1 MNNEMTDKIFKF
13 QNIQLHPSNTCATCQ
28 NTVFQPGG
36 TAEEQFSQIQVLS
49 RQSALNDIWAHEQA
63 TTPEQI
69 QDVSSSSLEEQAP
82 PTQVHTT
89 VTTSTSSFEVVH
101 QDDNTQTVSH
111 VPRIPDQHLQAPIDP
126 QNIQDI
132 WSDDDEE
139 NITSINKGT
148 STRNV
153 KAVIHTNVATK
164 VKSSIEVDSTDTED
178 ADDEADDDD
187 IEYFRQLTERCAAI
201 ELKIA
206 TDGFHTHHDKLHDL
220 IPELYA
226 NKFDISEFPHLSS
239 YYSQTIGPFPNQEFV
254 CNVLNLVF
262 QKFLRLQ
269 TIQEYLYSVIKCF
282 LVGLKHPDWM
292 QFHIIDNNVSD
303 PTLTEDHIQES
314 YNEHLADDQDNL
326 HDKTQDLDCTYITTD
341 SVFLEQRLLQKQAV
355 YRTVSCPDLKKGVR
369 YTPQGIKA
377 NSTNDISSESEDT
390 LGTELEKGPCA
401 STPVETEAKAGKL
414 LKKVILKEL
423 LHQPGGLKVPA
434 TDIIGA
440 LGLRVPIN
448 NNLAHAAHRLQNMA

>member
-1 MNNEMTDKIFKF
+1 M
-13 QNIQLHPSNTCATCQ
+13 L
-28 NTVFQPGG
+28 
-36 TAEEQFSQIQVLS
+36 L
-49 RQSALNDIWAHEQA
+49 
-63 TTPEQI
+63 
-69 QDVSSSSLEEQAP
+69 SSLEEQAP

-101 QDDNTQTVSH
+101 QDNNTQTVSH
-111 VPRIPDQHLQAPIDP
+111 VPRIPDQHLQVPINP

-132 WSDDDEE
+132 WSDNDEE
-139 NITSINKGT
+139 NISAINKGT

-153 KAVIHTNVATK
+153 KAIINTNVATR
-164 VKSSIEVDSTDTED
+164 VKSSIEVSTDMD
-178 ADDEADDDD
+178 NADDEADDDD

-201 ELKIA
+201 ELKIT
-206 TDGFHTHHDKLHDL
+206 TDGFRIHRDKLHDL

-226 NKFDISEFPHLSS
+226 NKFDISDFPHLSS
-239 YYSQTIGPFPNQEFV
+239 YYSQAIGLLPNQEFV
-254 CNVLNLVF
+254 RNVLDLVF
-262 QKFLRLQ
+262 QRFPHLQ

-292 QFHIIDNNVSD
+292 QFCFIDDNVSD

-326 HDKTQDLDCTYITTD
+326 HDKTQDLDCTYVTTD

-369 YTPQGIKA
+369 YTPQGSKA
-377 NSTNDISSESEDT
+377 NSTNDILSESEDA
-390 LGTELEKGPCA
+390 LGTNLEKGPHT
-401 STPVETEAKAGKL
+401 STPVETEVKAGKL
-414 LKKVILKEL
+414 LKKVMLKEL

-434 TDIIGA
+434 TDIIAA
-440 LGLRVPIN
+440 LGLQVPVN
-448 NNLAHAAHRLQNMA
+448 NNLACAVHRLQNMA

>member
-1 MNNEMTDKIFKF
+1 MTDKIFKF
-13 QNIQLHPSNTCATCQ
+13 QNIQLHPSNTCATHQ

-36 TAEEQFSQIQVLS
+36 TAEEQFAQIQASS

-63 TTPEQI
+63 TASEQI
-69 QDVSSSSLEEQAP
+69 QDVSSSSVEEQAP
-82 PTQVHTT
+82 PTQLHTT

-139 NITSINKGT
+139 NITAINKGT

-153 KAVIHTNVATK
+153 KAIIHTNVATK
-164 VKSSIEVDSTDTED
+164 VKSSIKVDSTDTED

-187 IEYFRQLTERCAAI
+187 IEYFRQLTKRCTAL

-206 TDGFHTHHDKLHDL
+206 TDGFHIHCDKLHDL

-226 NKFDISEFPHLSS
+226 NKFDISDFPHLSS
-239 YYSQTIGPFPNQEFV
+239 YYSQAIGLLPNQEFV
-254 CNVLNLVF
+254 HNVLYLVF
-262 QKFLRLQ
+262 QKFPHLQ

-292 QFHIIDNNVSD
+292 QFHFIDDNVSD

-314 YNEHLADDQDNL
+314 YNEHLAEDQDNS
-326 HDKTQDLDCTYITTD
+326 HDKTQDFDCTYVTTD
-341 SVFLEQRLLQKQAV
+341 SIFLEQRLLQKQAV
-355 YRTVSCPDLKKGVR
+355 YRTVLCPDLKKL
-369 YTPQGIKA
+369 YDTPHR
-377 NSTNDISSESEDT
+377 
-390 LGTELEKGPCA
+390 ELKQIPQMIYHQN
-401 STPVETEAKAGKL
+401 
-414 LKKVILKEL
+414 LKP
-423 LHQPGGLKVPA
+423 Q
-434 TDIIGA
+434 
-440 LGLRVPIN
+440 
-448 NNLAHAAHRLQNMA
+448 